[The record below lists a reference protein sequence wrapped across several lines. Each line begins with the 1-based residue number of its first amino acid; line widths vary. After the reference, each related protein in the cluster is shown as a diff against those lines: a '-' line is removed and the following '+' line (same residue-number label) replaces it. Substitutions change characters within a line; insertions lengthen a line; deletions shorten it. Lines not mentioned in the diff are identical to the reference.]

1 VARLPDQMMHGH
13 WKLFDQSGQGA
24 GASQWVNR
32 IGTPVYLHEPAP
44 LLICELLVT
53 QGSGGIG
60 KDLCHKSRIIQHP
73 HHDTLEMVMTHAR
86 MAPH

>member
-1 VARLPDQMMHGH
+1 MWSSAPPISVRSSLNVNG
-13 WKLFDQSGQGA
+13 KLSTRSALDFTS
-24 GASQWVNR
+24 
-32 IGTPVYLHEPAP
+32 VYLHEPAP
-44 LLICELLVT
+44 LLIGEFLVT

-86 MAPH
+86 MAPK